1 MTEVTATDDAKGD
14 FAYTLF
20 TISKTATYAFSVNPT
35 ALRTGA
41 SDALTVHL
49 DKGKAAMTVTAN
61 PPDINLASHTV
72 TFSGTVTVTPFG
84 SKKAIGVGS
93 DVPVY
98 LAVGSGTASVVAT
111 TSDAQGDF
119 SYTAT
124 GISKANDYGFSVDA
138 TRFYSAATAVVPI
151 GLDQVM
157 ASMAVTPS
165 RTSITEG
172 SQSVTFSGTLTGVAP
187 GSTKPVNIRNA
198 PVDLSVNAGSASKVA
213 TTDSEGRWLY
223 RQQYLAGESV
233 CLQRRGDQ
241 DTRRQP
247 TTFRSGRSKPRPG
260 SRAYGYL
267 RLI

>member
-1 MTEVTATDDAKGD
+1 
-14 FAYTLF
+14 
-20 TISKTATYAFSVNPT
+20 
-35 ALRTGA
+35 
-41 SDALTVHL
+41 
-49 DKGKAAMTVTAN
+49 MTVTAN
-61 PPDINLASHTV
+61 PPDVNLASHAV

-93 DVPVY
+93 GVPVY

-124 GISKANDYGFSVDA
+124 GINKANDYDFSVDA
-138 TRFYSAATAVVPI
+138 TRFYSAAMAVVPI

-157 ASMAVTPS
+157 ASMTVTPS
-165 RTSITEG
+165 PTSITEG

-187 GSTKPVNIRNA
+187 GGTKPVTIRNA

-213 TTDSEGRWLY
+213 TTDSEGRFSY
-223 RQQYLAGESV
+223 TASNISQASQYAFSVSATKAHTSAANDVQIGTVQAG
-233 CLQRRGDQ
+233 
-241 DTRRQP
+241 
-247 TTFRSGRSKPRPG
+247 PG